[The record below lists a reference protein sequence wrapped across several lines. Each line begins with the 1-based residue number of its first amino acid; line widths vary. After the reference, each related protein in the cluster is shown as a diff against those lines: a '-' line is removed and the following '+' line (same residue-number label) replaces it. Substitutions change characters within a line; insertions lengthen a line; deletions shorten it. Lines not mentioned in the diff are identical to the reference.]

1 MNYGVHIRKFRRGDF
16 DTYVDLLMVTSQEE
30 YSNMGRQEVAQMLR
44 RMDKKWIWVAEI
56 DKKPVGYLTAE
67 PERGM
72 LHVVWLDVHP
82 DYQRKGV
89 GTALLKEIILAGKN
103 TGIGPVIVEVLDTN
117 VKGLGF
123 YGRHGFRKRKWYQNY
138 YGNGLSAYEMVKDI

>member
-1 MNYGVHIRKFRRGDF
+1 MGDGVHIRKFRRGDF
-16 DTYVDLLMVTSQEE
+16 DAYVDLLMLTSQEE

-44 RMDKKWIWVAEI
+44 QMDKKWIWVAEI
-56 DKKPVGYLTAE
+56 NKRVAGYLTAE
-67 PERGM
+67 PEHGM
-72 LHVVWLDVHP
+72 LHVIWLDVHP
-82 DYQRKGV
+82 DFQRRGV
-89 GTALLKEIILAGKN
+89 GTALLHEIILAGKN